1 MELARAQKISQF
13 VKRDEEYKGFQL
25 HIPMDVM
32 TGGVKVES
40 ITMFISSESCYSD
53 GDLAVNWNIDGL
65 QNTGGGDMGSLVM
78 RGNNDEVGSKMGH
91 FYWENGFDKELQD
104 KLIECGF
111 SEESATDVSGS
122 EWGMQDEGRA
132 SYDAYK
138 LADEIRKAML
148 AIA

>member
-111 SEESATDVSGS
+111 SEESA
-122 EWGMQDEGRA
+122 
-132 SYDAYK
+132 
-138 LADEIRKAML
+138 
-148 AIA
+148 

>member
-78 RGNNDEVGSKMGH
+78 RGNNDEVGSKMGY
-91 FYWENGFDKELQD
+91 FYWENGFDEELQD